1 LCRQVIDDKQTVQM
15 VIGVFALCF
24 VSWFNEIASMQIASL
39 PLWPALGSEWHVP
52 ISLCGIA
59 AIGALLWCGQ
69 HPDFVSEQILT
80 WHQDW
85 LNYNKVK
92 KQAERAKDLTERIK
106 TKGLW

>member
-1 LCRQVIDDKQTVQM
+1 LCRPVIDDKQTVQM

-39 PLWPALGSEWHVP
+39 PLWPALGSEWHIP
-52 ISLCGIA
+52 ISLRCIA

-85 LNYNKVK
+85 LNYNKVM
-92 KQAERAKDLTERIK
+92 KQAERART
-106 TKGLW
+106 